1 MPLRAP
7 HRRISPRTKRRC
19 RAIKE
24 FFKKTI
30 GTLSQTDS
38 RTHSSIELSVS
49 DLQSKIDI
57 IEQHL
62 DKVSKH
68 CRDLSFLEHNF
79 RKGES
84 TTSHEIKQTTPSK
97 PACESSR
104 TRDIE
109 TKILYETPRRNYTK
123 SHKSQSMSKW
133 GSDEIIMNDNKHF
146 HKVCNKEY
154 VVERPCNIPRNP
166 ECRFKHFKPI
176 SHPKSKR
183 DNNIN
188 EDNLKRVYSSIS
200 LQSPR
205 ESYNKDTCQSRYQD
219 SHRRH
224 RKIAKGIENVI
235 LRECEDTGRL
245 KPDNKKDTERRKTR
259 KKSHHYSNVD
269 KDFIADIIRKQY
281 KPVKLFGRRLSDFS
295 QFSAPV
301 CRDQEFTIRNDV
313 MEGSE
318 LCSCCFEGHRK
329 VRHRHCERYNLS
341 DMRSI
346 CDARLYSSKQQRRY
360 KQSHITNY
368 NDSNLYDLVPV
379 KEKSSPKSRRK
390 FIEENNKR
398 HERFRE
404 VLPSPRTNR
413 PRLNL
418 TAQRYAYDDMILP
431 NVTHRSLRKKPPLE
445 VIDDYSDLSR
455 YRQMR
460 RDQGPNKTQDGGTL
474 SSLQYPNIE
483 PKHVNINNE
492 TMHTQVTSCTVDKTD
507 KALCEIKDILQSFLH
522 EIKRESIHSHS
533 EMSSKSI
540 KQSQTQVNDQSN
552 SHTTPKINQS
562 SFINN
567 SSAQYPPPP
576 IVPSFNPCCYPVL
589 PICPINYSPNSF
601 MVPSPSYTC
610 ATCTHNCQ
618 ENVSYDNN
626 VNKTSVPSCH
636 HETQEL
642 IKEIY
647 KCVARNGNCT
657 HARRASN
664 ENVRQIKVEKKI
676 LTSRSVGSS
685 KASKHDAMVETPKM
699 KCHSKS
705 CEAIGSR
712 MTSESCYS
720 TNPTLSDTVIEKLNL
735 QTSRS
740 SSETEM
746 EKTCE
751 AKKNKISKVLN
762 RFGLFKRK
770 KKDVIEEVSESE
782 STIEV
787 EVMPHTRPPFKQNIL
802 NYNVHAQEC
811 FNRPRKAR
819 CCPAHDS
826 LQEYACGNDYVS
838 QEFTYDICKHGQ
850 HPQAHS
856 TPQRCPMLR
865 APTCCHD
872 HNHHDPPQIPQVPLC
887 LKEIEVK
894 SIGTQSDRKL
904 SLLPRFKKKVQSA
917 QMQLQ
922 QHSTITTQTPKER
935 NIILNW
941 EKLKQKATK
950 NVSSNSDPLK
960 FSIKTQK
967 ELALGDTKM
976 RNAMLKKL
984 FYKRNPFSPR
994 NLIVRTLLG
1003 KDKSSWGDPPRMY
1016 KPRMF
1021 I

>member
-1 MPLRAP
+1 MPLRAS

-38 RTHSSIELSVS
+38 RTHSSIVLSVS
-49 DLQSKIDI
+49 DLKSKIDI

-68 CRDLSFLEHNF
+68 CRDLSFLEHSICK
-79 RKGES
+79 RES
-84 TTSHEIKQTTPSK
+84 TIGHEVNQTAPSK

-123 SHKSQSMSKW
+123 SDKSQSMSKW
-133 GSDEIIMNDNKHF
+133 DSGEINMNDNKHF
-146 HKVCNKEY
+146 HKICNKEN
-154 VVERPCNIPRNP
+154 VLERPCRND
-166 ECRFKHFKPI
+166 EGHLKYLKPI
-176 SHPKSKR
+176 SHPKPKR
-183 DNNIN
+183 DKRIN
-188 EDNLKRVYSSIS
+188 EDNLKTVYSSIS

-205 ESYNKDTCQSRYQD
+205 ETYNKETCHSRYQD
-219 SHRRH
+219 GHRR
-224 RKIAKGIENVI
+224 RKKDIENVT
-235 LRECEDTGRL
+235 LREYEDTERL
-245 KPDNKKDTERRKTR
+245 KPDSKRETERRKTR
-259 KKSHHYSNVD
+259 KKSQHYSKVD

-301 CRDQEFTIRNDV
+301 CRDQEFTIRDDIA
-313 MEGSE
+313 EGSE
-318 LCSCCFEGHRK
+318 LCSCCFESHRK
-329 VRHRHCERYNLS
+329 VRHRHCERHNLS

-346 CDARLYSSKQQRRY
+346 CDARLYSAKHQRRY
-360 KQSHITNY
+360 KQSHINNY

-379 KEKSSPKSRRK
+379 KEKASPKSRRK

-431 NVTHRSLRKKPPLE
+431 NVTQRSLRKPPLE
-445 VIDDYSDLSR
+445 IIDDYSNLSQ

-460 RDQGPNKTQDGGTL
+460 MDQGPKKPLDGGTM
-474 SSLQYPNIE
+474 SSL
-483 PKHVNINNE
+483 VNINNE
-492 TMHTQVTSCTVDKTD
+492 TMHTQVTSSTVDKTD
-507 KALCEIKDILQSFLH
+507 KALCEIKDILQSFLQ

-533 EMSSKSI
+533 EISSKSI
-540 KQSQTQVNDQSN
+540 KQSQTQVNDQRNSN
-552 SHTTPKINQS
+552 TTPKINQS

-567 SSAQYPPPP
+567 NSSAQYPAPP

-589 PICPINYSPNSF
+589 PFCPINYSPNSF
-601 MVPSPSYTC
+601 MVPSPSFTC

-618 ENVSYDNN
+618 ENVSYHNN

-636 HETQEL
+636 HETEEL

-647 KCVARNGNCT
+647 KCVARNGNSPRT
-657 HARRASN
+657 KRGSN

-712 MTSESCYS
+712 MTSDSCYS

-740 SSETEM
+740 SSETEIDRS
-746 EKTCE
+746 CE
-751 AKKNKISKVLN
+751 TKKNKLSRVLN

-770 KKDVIEEVSESE
+770 RKDVIEEVSESE
-782 STIEV
+782 STV
-787 EVMPHTRPPFKQNIL
+787 DVDVMPHTRSPFKQNIL
-802 NYNVHAQEC
+802 NYNVHAQEF
-811 FNRPRKAR
+811 FNQPRKAR

-826 LQEYACGNDYVS
+826 LHEYACGNDHVS
-838 QEFTYDICKHGQ
+838 QEFPYDICKHGQ
-850 HPQAHS
+850 HPQTS

-865 APTCCHD
+865 VPSCCYD
-872 HNHHDPPQIPQVPLC
+872 HNHHNPPQVPQVPLC

-904 SLLPRFKKKVQSA
+904 SLFPRFKKKA
-917 QMQLQ
+917 PATQMQLQ

-960 FSIKTQK
+960 FSLKTQK

-994 NLIVRTLLG
+994 NLIIRTLLG

>member
-1 MPLRAP
+1 MTLRAP

-30 GTLSQTDS
+30 GTLSQTDN
-38 RTHSSIELSVS
+38 RTHSSIVLSVS
-49 DLQSKIDI
+49 DLKSKIDI

-68 CRDLSFLEHNF
+68 CRDLSFLEHSI

-84 TTSHEIKQTTPSK
+84 TVSHDIKQTTPSK

-104 TRDIE
+104 TRDLE
-109 TKILYETPRRNYTK
+109 TKILYETPRRNYNK
-123 SHKSQSMSKW
+123 AHIQSMSKW
-133 GSDEIIMNDNKHF
+133 DSGEINMNDNKHF
-146 HKVCNKEY
+146 HKYCNEEY
-154 VVERPCNIPRNP
+154 VVERPGHVAKNHERQL
-166 ECRFKHFKPI
+166 KYLKPI
-176 SHPKSKR
+176 SYPKSKR
-183 DNNIN
+183 DNKIN

-205 ESYNKDTCQSRYQD
+205 ETYNKEACHSRYQD

-224 RKIAKGIENVI
+224 RKDIENVTF
-235 LRECEDTGRL
+235 RECEDTGRL
-245 KPDNKKDTERRKTR
+245 KTDNKKDTERRKTR

-301 CRDQEFTIRNDV
+301 CRDQEFTIRDDV

-318 LCSCCFEGHRK
+318 LCSCCFDGHRK

-346 CDARLYSSKQQRRY
+346 CDARLYGSKQQRKY

-431 NVTHRSLRKKPPLE
+431 SVPHRSLRKKPPLE
-445 VIDDYSDLSR
+445 MIDDYSDLSQ
-455 YRQMR
+455 YREMR
-460 RDQGPNKTQDGGTL
+460 QDQGPKKPLVGGTM
-474 SSLQYPNIE
+474 SSLQYSNIE
-483 PKHVNINNE
+483 PEHVNINNE
-492 TMHTQVTSCTVDKTD
+492 TMHTQVTSSTVDKTD
-507 KALCEIKDILQSFLH
+507 KALCEIKDILQSFLQ
-522 EIKRESIHSHS
+522 EIKRDSIHSHS

-540 KQSQTQVNDQSN
+540 KQSQTQVNNQSN
-552 SHTTPKINQS
+552 SNTTPKNNQS
-562 SFINN
+562 SFIHN
-567 SSAQYPPPP
+567 SSAQYPAPP
-576 IVPSFNPCCYPVL
+576 IVPSFNPCCYPIL

-618 ENVSYDNN
+618 ENISYDNN
-626 VNKTSVPSCH
+626 VIKTSAPSCH

-647 KCVARNGNCT
+647 KCVKNGNSPR
-657 HARRASN
+657 ARRGSN
-664 ENVRQIKVEKKI
+664 ENIRQMKGEKKI

-699 KCHSKS
+699 KCYSKS

-712 MTSESCYS
+712 MTSDSCYS
-720 TNPTLSDTVIEKLNL
+720 TNATLSDTVIEKLNL
-735 QTSRS
+735 QTSGS

-746 EKTCE
+746 DRICE
-751 AKKNKISKVLN
+751 TKKNKFSRVLN

-782 STIEV
+782 STV
-787 EVMPHTRPPFKQNIL
+787 EVDVKPHTRPPFKQNIL
-802 NYNVHAQEC
+802 NYNVHAQEF

-826 LQEYACGNDYVS
+826 LHEYACGNDPIS
-838 QEFTYDICKHGQ
+838 QEFPYDICKHR

-856 TPQRCPMLR
+856 TPQRCPMLH
-865 APTCCHD
+865 APSCCHD
-872 HNHHDPPQIPQVPLC
+872 HNHHNTPQMPQVPLC

-904 SLLPRFKKKVQSA
+904 SLFPRFKKKVQSA

-922 QHSTITTQTPKER
+922 QHDTITTQNPKER

-967 ELALGDTKM
+967 QLALGDTKM